1 MVYITDHFSHYGG
14 KQHTA
19 SEVEN
24 MVICQK
30 QMGCATEETRVCS
43 CLPALRCLAG
53 GKRFRVAD
61 LKSHSWLFVLGC
73 RVHLHAYI
81 ELKPVVGTF

>member
-1 MVYITDHFSHYGG
+1 MVCITDRFSHYGG

-19 SEVEN
+19 SEVKN
-24 MVICQK
+24 MVTCQK

-53 GKRFRVAD
+53 WKRFHVGD
-61 LKSHSWLFVLGC
+61 LKS
-73 RVHLHAYI
+73 
-81 ELKPVVGTF
+81 E